1 MSTADHIARN
11 ITAGTTRSEERTIL
25 VWDLPVR
32 LGHWLMAGAFAV
44 AWLTGESEEWRL
56 VHALAGGTV
65 VGVAL
70 FRLLWGL
77 VGSRH
82 ARFAEFVKSPL
93 AALDYLKSLPG
104 PAPRHFT
111 GHNPAGAWAIV
122 LLLALA
128 LLAGGSGWLAY
139 QEIGGK
145 WAEELHEGLTATLL
159 AVVGVHLLGVA
170 VGSLVHGE
178 NLPRAMVTG
187 RKRGPVSEAIAGA
200 RPLIAV
206 LLLTWTAAVAWWLS
220 R

>member
-1 MSTADHIARN
+1 MPATDDK
-11 ITAGTTRSEERTIL
+11 IL

-32 LGHWLMAGAFAV
+32 LGHWLMAGGFAV
-44 AWLTGESEEWRL
+44 AWLTGESEAWRL
-56 VHALAGGTV
+56 VHVLAGGTV

-70 FRLLWGL
+70 FRLAWGFL
-77 VGSRH
+77 GSRH
-82 ARFAEFVKSPL
+82 ARFAEFVRSPL
-93 AALDYLKSLPG
+93 AALNYLKSLPG
-104 PAPRHFT
+104 SAPRHFT
-111 GHNPAGAWAIV
+111 GHNPAGGWAIV

-139 QEIGGK
+139 QEFGGK
-145 WAEELHEGLTATLL
+145 WAEELHEGLASIML
-159 AVVGVHLLGVA
+159 AVVGVHLLGVL

-187 RKRGPVSEAIAGA
+187 NKRGAASEAIAGA

-206 LLLTWTAAVAWWLS
+206 FLLAWTGTVAWWLS